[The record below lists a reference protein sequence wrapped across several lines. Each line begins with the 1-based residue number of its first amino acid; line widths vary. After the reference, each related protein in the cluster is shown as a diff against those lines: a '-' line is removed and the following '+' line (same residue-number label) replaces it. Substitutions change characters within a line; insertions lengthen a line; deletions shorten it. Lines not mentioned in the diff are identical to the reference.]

1 LPEAIQSV
9 RLLLLNRLDKLVTKY
24 RKTHLEFVASYKSAR
39 VIVDRP
45 GGGGA
50 EKPPETPPT

>member
-1 LPEAIQSV
+1 M
-9 RLLLLNRLDKLVTKY
+9 DKLVTKY
-24 RKTHLEFVASYKSAR
+24 RRTNPEFVAGYKSAR

-50 EKPPETPPT
+50 EKPAVTPPA